1 MVTFRGYSAMQA
13 RADRATPVV
22 TGEGPTG
29 VPPLSLRRQLRIVQ
43 TWWPL
48 LVGSVLLAAA
58 GAFVV
63 SSLQPRVYQAE
74 ATLIVGQSLSGTSPD
89 YTALLVSQRLS
100 TTYAT
105 VATTRPLLENVI
117 KQLGL
122 QETPEDLAKRVSAE
136 APLDSTLLTVQA
148 QDGDPARAAALANA
162 LASQLIAASPAVQGR
177 EAELQAS
184 VEAGLKATQSQID
197 SIQASIDKLT
207 ALASPSPAQSASLE
221 TLQARLVS
229 LRSTYAT
236 MLGFSSS
243 SSSNLLSVVQPAAA
257 PNDPISPRPLLN
269 TMLAAIVGLLVAA
282 GIVLVANAMNDT
294 VRDPDDIADAV
305 DLPTLGT
312 IVRDGFARSGSHGLT
327 ALTQPRSPTTEAY
340 RSLRT
345 NLEFASL
352 EKPLRTLLVTSSGP
366 EDGKTDTAAN
376 LAIVF
381 AQAGWRVMLIDAD
394 LRKPSVHSLF
404 GVPNQRGLTTLLA
417 DDELRLEGLIRRTD
431 QDRLR
436 IMTSG
441 PVPANPAEIVG
452 SPRMRAIV
460 GALAEQHDLVI
471 VDSPPLQMVA
481 DPAILSSYLDATL
494 LVVGL
499 GRSRRGAVRRG
510 VEALNRAHARVLG
523 VVLNGL
529 SERDYSDYQ
538 SYYGPAPQADETAYG
553 PLASATRIEPSR
565 PGLRPA
571 AQRPNVAVTA
581 RPRAVTHLETGPAGQ
596 TRAASRSAGRS
607 EARPE
612 IQRETPTAA
621 PPARHTTTPAAPSVR
636 QTTEPTTKTKP
647 AHATTRETPAALAK
661 PPARRTRSRTAP
673 S

>member
-1 MVTFRGYSAMQA
+1 M
-13 RADRATPVV
+13 P
-22 TGEGPTG
+22 
-29 VPPLSLRRQLRIVQ
+29 LRRQLRIVQ

-48 LVGSVLLAAA
+48 LVGSVVLAAA

-63 SSLQPRVYQAE
+63 SSLQPKVYQAE

-117 KQLGL
+117 KQLQL
-122 QETPEDLAKRVSAE
+122 DETAEELARRVSAE
-136 APLDSTLLTVQA
+136 APLDSTLLTISA
-148 QDGDPARAAALANA
+148 QDGDPTRAAALANA

-184 VEAGLKATQSQID
+184 IEADLKATQTQIEA
-197 SIQASIDKLT
+197 IQASVERLT
-207 ALASPSPAQSASLE
+207 ALASPSPAQVASLD

-243 SSSNLLSVVQPAAA
+243 NSSNLLSIIQPAAA
-257 PNDPISPRPLLN
+257 PDVPISPRPLLN

-282 GIVLVANAMNDT
+282 AIVLVADTMNDT

-352 EKPLRTLLVTSSGP
+352 EAPLRTLLVTSSGP

-381 AQAGWRVMLIDAD
+381 AQAGWRVLLIDAD
-394 LRKPSVHSLF
+394 LRKPSVHTLF

-417 DDELRLEGLIRRTD
+417 DDELRMDGLIRRTD
-431 QDRLR
+431 QERLR
-436 IMTSG
+436 ILTSG
-441 PVPANPAEIVG
+441 PVPTNPAEIVG

-460 GALAEQHDLVI
+460 GAFAEHHDLVI

-510 VEALNRAHARVLG
+510 VEALSRAHARVLG

-538 SYYGPAPQADETAYG
+538 SYYGPAPLADEPAYG
-553 PLASATRIEPSR
+553 PLTAATRIEPTR
-565 PGLRPA
+565 PGLRQAPMPA
-571 AQRPNVAVTA
+571 TGAAATSAAAA
-581 RPRAVTHLETGPAGQ
+581 RPG
-596 TRAASRSAGRS
+596 TRPK
-607 EARPE
+607 ARPE
-612 IQRETPTAA
+612 AHPKPRPEA
-621 PPARHTTTPAAPSVR
+621 PSEPRPEPRPAA
-636 QTTEPTTKTKP
+636 
-647 AHATTRETPAALAK
+647 RETPAPTTTTKPARPAVPAVREVPAALTKA
-661 PPARRTRSRTAP
+661 PTRRTRSGTAP
-673 S
+673 Q

>member
-1 MVTFRGYSAMQA
+1 M
-13 RADRATPVV
+13 P
-22 TGEGPTG
+22 
-29 VPPLSLRRQLRIVQ
+29 LRRQLHIVQ

-48 LVGSVLLAAA
+48 LVGSVVLAAA

-74 ATLIVGQSLSGTSPD
+74 ATLIVGQSLSGTNPD

-122 QETPEDLAKRVSAE
+122 SETPEDLAKRVSAE
-136 APLDSTLLTVQA
+136 APLDSTLLTIRA
-148 QDGDPARAAALANA
+148 EDGDPARAAALANA
-162 LASQLIAASPAVQGR
+162 LASQLISASPAVQGR
-177 EAELQAS
+177 EADLQAS
-184 VEAGLKATQSQID
+184 VEAGLKATQKQID
-197 SIQASIDKLT
+197 AIQASVERLT
-207 ALASPSPAQSASLE
+207 ALTSPSPTQVATLD

-229 LRSTYAT
+229 LRSTYAS

-243 SSSNLLSVVQPAAA
+243 NSSNLLSVVQPAAA
-257 PNDPISPRPLLN
+257 PADPISPRPLLN
-269 TMLAAIVGLLVAA
+269 TMLAAIVGLFVAGA
-282 GIVLVANAMNDT
+282 IVLVGNAMNDT

-312 IVRDGFARSGSHGLT
+312 IVRDGFVRGSSHGLT

-352 EKPLRTLLVTSSGP
+352 ETPLRSLLVTSSGP

-381 AQAGWRVMLIDAD
+381 AQAGWRVLLIDAD
-394 LRKPSVHSLF
+394 LRKPSVHTLF
-404 GVPNQRGLTTLLA
+404 GVPNQRGLTTLLS
-417 DDELRLEGLIRRTD
+417 DDELRIEGLIRRTD

-436 IMTSG
+436 ILTSG
-441 PVPANPAEIVG
+441 PVPTNPAEIVG
-452 SPRMRAIV
+452 SPRMRALIV
-460 GALAEQHDLVI
+460 ALAEQHDLVI

-481 DPAILSSYLDATL
+481 DPAILSSYLDGTV

-538 SYYGPAPQADETAYG
+538 SYYGPVQQADEPAYG
-553 PLASATRIEPSR
+553 PLSAATRIEPAR
-565 PGLRPA
+565 PGLRPTTIHTST
-571 AQRPNVAVTA
+571 VT
-581 RPRAVTHLETGPAGQ
+581 G
-596 TRAASRSAGRS
+596 
-607 EARPE
+607 ARPE
-612 IQRETPTAA
+612 ARSEPRSELRSEPRSEPRTEPRSESRTEPRSEPRPEIRPPDRATVAQAPDRKSPRPVARETPPAVAKA
-621 PPARHTTTPAAPSVR
+621 PPR
-636 QTTEPTTKTKP
+636 
-647 AHATTRETPAALAK
+647 
-661 PPARRTRSRTAP
+661 RRTRPAP
-673 S
+673 Q

>member
-1 MVTFRGYSAMQA
+1 M
-13 RADRATPVV
+13 P
-22 TGEGPTG
+22 
-29 VPPLSLRRQLRIVQ
+29 LRRQLRIVQ

-48 LVGSVLLAAA
+48 LVGSVLLAAV

-74 ATLIVGQSLSGTSPD
+74 ATLIVGQSLSGSSPD

-117 KQLGL
+117 KQLKL
-122 QETPEDLAKRVSAE
+122 DETADSLAKRVSAE
-136 APLDSTLLTVQA
+136 APLDSTLLTISA
-148 QDGDPARAAALANA
+148 QDGDPARAADLANA
-162 LASQLIAASPAVQGR
+162 LATQLISASPAVQGR
-177 EAELQAS
+177 QADIQAS
-184 VEAGLKATQSQID
+184 IEADLKATQTQIEA
-197 SIQASIDKLT
+197 IQANVERLS
-207 ALASPSPAQSASLE
+207 ALASPSPAQAASLE

-243 SSSNLLSVVQPAAA
+243 NSSNLLSVVQPAAA
-257 PNDPISPRPLLN
+257 PDAPISPRPLLN

-282 GIVLVANAMNDT
+282 AIVLIANTMNDT

-305 DLPTLGT
+305 ELPTLGT
-312 IVRDGFARSGSHGLT
+312 IVRDSFARGGSHGLT

-352 EKPLRTLLVTSSGP
+352 EGPLRTLLVTSSGP

-381 AQAGWRVMLIDAD
+381 AQAGWRVLLIDAD
-394 LRKPSVHSLF
+394 LRKPSVHTLF
-404 GVPNQRGLTTLLA
+404 GVPNQRGLTTLLG
-417 DDELRLEGLIRRTD
+417 DDELRIDGLIRRTD

-436 IMTSG
+436 ILTSG
-441 PVPANPAEIVG
+441 PVPTNPAEIVG
-452 SPRMRAIV
+452 SPRMRALI
-460 GALAEQHDLVI
+460 GALAQQHDLVI

-481 DPAILSSYLDATL
+481 DPAILSSYLDGTL

-510 VEALNRAHARVLG
+510 VEALGRAHARVLG

-538 SYYGPAPQADETAYG
+538 SYYGPAPLGDEAAYG
-553 PLASATRIEPSR
+553 ALATATRIEPNR
-565 PGLRPA
+565 PGMIRPTTIHTSAVGA
-571 AQRPNVAVTA
+571 ARTEA
-581 RPRAVTHLETGPAGQ
+581 GPEP
-596 TRAASRSAGRS
+596 

-612 IQRETPTAA
+612 APARLQIAARPESRPAAAPEARPVARPRPAAETRPVARPEARPVARPGPAAETRPVAHPKPAPDARPVAREAA
-621 PPARHTTTPAAPSVR
+621 PPAVRTKPTPPSV
-636 QTTEPTTKTKP
+636 
-647 AHATTRETPAALAK
+647 RETPAALAK
-661 PPARRTRSRTAP
+661 APTRRTRSRTAP
-673 S
+673 Q

>member
-1 MVTFRGYSAMQA
+1 M
-13 RADRATPVV
+13 
-22 TGEGPTG
+22 
-29 VPPLSLRRQLRIVQ
+29 VQ

-48 LVGSVLLAAA
+48 LVGSIALAAA

-63 SSLQPRVYQAE
+63 STLQPKVYQAE
-74 ATLIVGQSLSGTSPD
+74 STLIVGQSLSGTSPD

-117 KQLGL
+117 KQFGL
-122 QETPEDLAKRVSAE
+122 TETPEDLAKRVSAE
-136 APLDSTLLTVQA
+136 APLDSTLLTIRA
-148 QDGDPARAAALANA
+148 QDGDPIRAAALANA
-162 LASQLIAASPAVQGR
+162 LATQLIAASPAVQGR

-184 VEAGLKATQSQID
+184 IDADLKATQKQLVT
-197 SIQASIDKLT
+197 IQAEVERLT
-207 ALASPSPAQSASLE
+207 ALASPSPAQLASLD
-221 TLQARLVS
+221 TLQARVVS

-236 MLGFSSS
+236 MLGFANSN
-243 SSSNLLSVVQPAAA
+243 SSNLLSVVQPAAPPDA
-257 PNDPISPRPLLN
+257 PISPRPLLN

-282 GIVLVANAMNDT
+282 AIVAVGHTMNDT
-294 VRDPDDIADAV
+294 VRDPKDIDDAV

-312 IVRDGFARSGSHGLT
+312 IVHDGFARSGRHGLT

-352 EKPLRTLLVTSSGP
+352 ETPLRTLLVTSSGP

-381 AQAGWRVMLIDAD
+381 AQAGWRVLLIDAD
-394 LRKPSVHSLF
+394 LRKPSVHTLF
-404 GVPNQRGLTTLLA
+404 GVSNQRGLTTLLA
-417 DDELRLEGLIRRTD
+417 DDTQRPDGVIRRSE
-431 QDRLR
+431 QERLR

-441 PVPANPAEIVG
+441 PVPTNPAEVVG

-460 GALAEQHDLVI
+460 AHLAAQYDLVI

-499 GRSRRGAVRRG
+499 GRSRRGAVGRG
-510 VEALNRAHARVLG
+510 VEALDRAHARVLG

-538 SYYGPAPQADETAYG
+538 SYYGPPPIADEPAYG
-553 PLASATRIEPSR
+553 PLPSATRIEPTRHGQQPVTSQAARVGAVRPEAAKEVRPEGQANASPQDRAEAQPVPPAPARPVSRPAVPETRTPSRMSR
-565 PGLRPA
+565 PG
-571 AQRPNVAVTA
+571 
-581 RPRAVTHLETGPAGQ
+581 RAGN
-596 TRAASRSAGRS
+596 
-607 EARPE
+607 
-612 IQRETPTAA
+612 RETAA
-621 PPARHTTTPAAPSVR
+621 PATRETAAPATASKPALPAIREAPAAPAKA
-636 QTTEPTTKTKP
+636 PT
-647 AHATTRETPAALAK
+647 
-661 PPARRTRSRTAP
+661 RRTRSRTAP
-673 S
+673 Q